1 MPIAAR
7 RAYLEAIWSRYRN
20 ARKSAKKHILDE
32 FCATCGYSRKHA
44 IRILNRPLGSR
55 EKRPGP
61 QPKYLEAL
69 PALRELWMLMGQICS
84 KKMRAALP
92 LWLPFYKASDRVA
105 ALLLRM
111 SASTIDRLLKAH
123 RERVRGKG
131 LSTTRSAGW
140 VKAKIPLKLL
150 EGEVKVP
157 GYMEMDTV
165 AHCGNST
172 AGEYVNSL
180 TATDLFSGWT
190 ELRATW
196 TKQAEGIVGAG
207 KKIEERLPFAMVG
220 VASDNGSEFL
230 NDDFYQ
236 WLTKREAPVNF
247 VRRRPYKKNDNAH
260 VEQKNWTHVRQLF
273 GYERFEDPELA
284 VMMNE
289 IYQAYWCPLWNLFT
303 PVLKL
308 KAKERIGGQIRKH
321 YDEPKTP
328 AQRLLESP
336 LVPHA
341 DKARIMAMLA
351 CKNPIDLKRRL
362 DQRLKE
368 FFEIVDKKK
377 RERRSTGS

>member
-7 RAYLEAIWSRYRN
+7 RAYLEAIWLRYRN
-20 ARKSAKKHILDE
+20 ARKGAKKHILDE

-44 IRILNRPLGSR
+44 IRILNRSISVR
-55 EKRPGP
+55 DKRPGP

-69 PALRELWMLMGQICS
+69 PALKELWDLMGQTCS

-92 LWLPFYKASDRVA
+92 MWLPFYKVSDRVA
-105 ALLLRM
+105 ALLLKM
-111 SASTIDRLLKAH
+111 SASTIDRLLKQH
-123 RERVRGKG
+123 RARSRGKG
-131 LSTTRSAGW
+131 LSTTRSSGW

-150 EGEVKVP
+150 DGEVKVP

-165 AHCGNST
+165 AHCGNSN
-172 AGEYVNSL
+172 AGEYANSL
-180 TATDLFSGWT
+180 TATDLFPGWT
-190 ELRATW
+190 ELRASW
-196 TKQAEGIVGAG
+196 TKQSEGIVAAG
-207 KKIEERLPFAMVG
+207 KKIEDRLPFTLIG

-230 NDDFYQ
+230 NDDFYR

-273 GYERFEDPELA
+273 GYERFDDQELIPI
-284 VMMNE
+284 MNE

-303 PVLKL
+303 PVMKL
-308 KAKERIGGQIRKH
+308 KSKERIGGKIRKY

-336 LVPHA
+336 LVPYQ
-341 DKARIMAMLA
+341 DKSQIMGMLA
-351 CKNPIDLKRRL
+351 SRNPIDLKRRL

-368 FFEIVDKKK
+368 FFELVDKKK
-377 RERRSTGS
+377 GERRSAGS